1 VDFGTPRAVIGSACS
16 PRSREEREESNYS
29 IQEKD
34 SESRRRLLTVGM
46 VIEGRAEQT
55 AHAGLIRI

>member
-1 VDFGTPRAVIGSACS
+1 MKRTLIFAGHMSLLYC
-16 PRSREEREESNYS
+16 YS